1 MWEHYFKG
9 DDSSIWNWAK
19 NHMWHKS
26 GSWDGYFAW
35 KRGETGANAV
45 ATYALMNNTKYAEA
59 VKKNL
64 QMAWDAKPMTGQYRY
79 YDGLVHYIS
88 MLHLCGSFKIWKPKP
103 EITDKEVNAS
113 EYNGVKIT
121 KDTTFHTF
129 ESCKLYKVIA
139 TPGASKD
146 TTSKDTTSK
155 DSTDAI
161 RSAMKYNSNVRVW
174 STNHAIVIE
183 NAPIGAKYAVT
194 DLNGRMLASSK
205 TTSAMQE
212 IKLDCKGR
220 LLVIVGS
227 RTYKI
232 VK

>member
-1 MWEHYFKG
+1 
-9 DDSSIWNWAK
+9 
-19 NHMWHKS
+19 
-26 GSWDGYFAW
+26 
-35 KRGETGANAV
+35 
-45 ATYALMNNTKYAEA
+45 
-59 VKKNL
+59 
-64 QMAWDAKPMTGQYRY
+64 MAWDAKPMTGQYRY
-79 YDGLVHYIS
+79 YDGLVHYLS
-88 MLHLCGSFKIWKPKP
+88 MLHLCGNFKIWKPKP
-103 EITDKEVNAS
+103 KITDKEVNAS

-174 STNHAIVIE
+174 STNHAVVIE

-194 DLNGRMLASSK
+194 DLNGRVLASSK